1 MILMIDN
8 YDSFVYNL
16 YRYCVELKQDV
27 EVIRN
32 DKILI
37 DKISPQSYSGI
48 ILSPGPCSPL
58 EAGMSNEI
66 IQKFSGVIPIL
77 GVCLGHQCIGHV
89 FGGKVIKA
97 PQPVH
102 GKTSKIQTNLHTTQ
116 NNIIFENL
124 PESFEIMRY
133 HSLIV
138 ERQSLPEC
146 LEITAELADDPIIM
160 ALQHKQHKTYGV
172 QFHPESI
179 GSQFGHEMLKNF
191 LNVCDV

>member
-1 MILMIDN
+1 MIDN

-16 YRYCVELKQDV
+16 YRYCVELNQDV

-32 DKILI
+32 DKVFI

-48 ILSPGPCSPL
+48 ILSPGPCSPQ
-58 EAGMSNEI
+58 EAGQSNEI
-66 IQKFSGVIPIL
+66 IKKFSGIIPIF

-89 FGGKVIKA
+89 FGGNVIKA

-102 GKTSKIQTNLHTTQ
+102 GKTSNIQINPLTIQ
-116 NNIIFENL
+116 NNIIFEKL

-138 ERQSLPEC
+138 EKQSLPEC
-146 LEITAELADDPIIM
+146 LEITAELENEQIIM

-191 LNVCDV
+191 LNVCNV